1 MVHTD
6 FALRR
11 PVSTLM
17 AFAAVAVIGIVA
29 SRLLPLEQYPDVS
42 FPFMGAGVLV
52 VSEDLDELF
61 ELSDR
66 LLVLFHGAI
75 AGEFEPQDFRA
86 ETVGPL
92 MVGAEKQSH
101 AA

>member
-1 MVHTD
+1 
-6 FALRR
+6 
-11 PVSTLM
+11 
-17 AFAAVAVIGIVA
+17 
-29 SRLLPLEQYPDVS
+29 
-42 FPFMGAGVLV
+42 
-52 VSEDLDELF
+52 
-61 ELSDR
+61 LSDR